1 MHCTAQQLHP
11 CLTLPAPAL
20 APFSEGKTPLMG
32 AVVGL
37 TGRIVED
44 IWKDDTLSD
53 AEQLEEV
60 EDATADCEEVI
71 DQLLCAGADPNV
83 RWRQQYTPL
92 LYAAHGSPAGPY
104 CGVLR
109 KLLAAGADLYAT
121 TAVGAS
127 ALDIARLAME
137 VDPKH
142 LPALQLLEAAA
153 R

>member
-1 MHCTAQQLHP
+1 
-11 CLTLPAPAL
+11 
-20 APFSEGKTPLMG
+20 MG

-37 TGRIVED
+37 TGRIVEF
-44 IWKDDTLSD
+44 IWNDDTLSD
-53 AEQLEEV
+53 EERREQAE
-60 EDATADCEEVI
+60 AAMADCAAVI
-71 DQLLCAGADPNV
+71 DLLLSAGADPNV

-104 CGVLR
+104 CEVLR

-127 ALDIARLAME
+127 ALDIARLAAE
-137 VDPKH
+137 VDSQH
-142 LPALQLLEAAA
+142 RPALQLLEAAA

>member
-71 DQLLCAGADPNV
+71 DQLLRAGADPNV